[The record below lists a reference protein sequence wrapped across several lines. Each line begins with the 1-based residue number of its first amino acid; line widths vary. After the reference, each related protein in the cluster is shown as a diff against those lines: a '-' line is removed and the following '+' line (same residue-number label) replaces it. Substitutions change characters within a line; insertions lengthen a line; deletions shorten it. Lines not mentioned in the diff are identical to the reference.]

1 MDAYRE
7 LKGHF
12 PKVYPGLSDPIFFR
26 ILLLFLRLWSLTADA
41 LRGISC
47 IVDAAAVG
55 VPDFTADKASV
66 RYSVDSCPRYHCMIS
81 PWSKDGNVNIQIE
94 ILKVKLTQRKNDM

>member
-7 LKGHF
+7 LKGRF
-12 PKVYPGLSDPIFFR
+12 PKVDPDLSDAIFFR

-47 IVDAAAVG
+47 VVDAAAVG
-55 VPDFTADKASV
+55 VPDFTADTANVK
-66 RYSVDSCPRYHCMIS
+66 YSVDRCA
-81 PWSKDGNVNIQIE
+81 
-94 ILKVKLTQRKNDM
+94 LTPLYNLSMV